1 MKTKLFVILLIML
14 TGFAFAQEKE
24 NYLFKIGDTELGG
37 YLGLNGRYTTVD
49 SDPAGWVDVRAAIT
63 FKNNWAIGLGASGLY
78 YDKKL
83 SKLVNDGTYHLN
95 GGYAGFY
102 IEKFFDVS
110 DDLKISVSLLLG
122 NGLVNY
128 IYDKDYRKEKLW
140 YQEKI
145 DETTFTVWEPMVEIQ
160 YNLGSNLWL
169 GLNGGFRNTS
179 PIEMIGTDE
188 NVFNNFN
195 AGFTFKWGVL

>member
-1 MKTKLFVILLIML
+1 MKAKLFIIFVLII
-14 TGFAFAQEKE
+14 TGLAIGQPKD

-37 YLGLNGRYTTVD
+37 YLGFNGKYSTIN
-49 SDPAGWVDVRAAIT
+49 SDAGGWVDVRAAIT
-63 FKNNWAIGLGASGLY
+63 FKSNWAIGVGASGLY

-102 IEKFFDVS
+102 VEKFFDIS
-110 DDLKISVSLLLG
+110 DDIKISVSLLLG
-122 NGLVNY
+122 NGVVNY
-128 IYDKDYRKEKLW
+128 IYDKEYRKEKTW
-140 YQEKI
+140 TEEKI

-179 PIEMIGTDE
+179 PIEMIQTDE

-195 AGFTFKWGVL
+195 AGFTFKWGIL